1 MSRLS
6 HRQLD
11 RHIDEQEEEIQW
23 QREQDKLDAHNEALN
38 IEILHEKAL
47 AENERIRLREEREEY
62 LDECFRRQLEAEMGY
77 DPYEDEYRV

>member
-11 RHIDEQEEEIQW
+11 RHIDEQEEEIQY
-23 QREQDKLDAHNEALN
+23 QREQDKLDAQNEALN

-47 AENERIRLREEREEY
+47 VEDERIRRLEEREEY
-62 LDECFRRQLEAEMGY
+62 LDERFRRQLEAEMGY

>member
-23 QREQDKLDAHNEALN
+23 RREQDELDAQSNQLSYEAD
-38 IEILHEKAL
+38 HEKAL
-47 AENERIRLREEREEY
+47 EENERIRRQEE
-62 LDECFRRQLEAEMGY
+62 LDEYFDELWRMENEFRYGGDDYRDGY
-77 DPYEDEYRV
+77 